1 MTEDD
6 IRISGASNGAA
17 QAEDEEDDYMNMII
31 AEPTKLREKET
42 YTQRRQRI
50 QRESEARS
58 RTKSKA
64 EIAAEEAAAREEA
77 LSKSMLAAPESA
89 SSKGLKMMAK
99 MGFKPGVAL
108 GAKDNVGA
116 RLEPV
121 VVSIKEG
128 KGGIGLE
135 EEKKRKFREEV
146 EREGKRVKAE
156 EGEYRE
162 RVRKEREEGRLEG
175 MVGAAM
181 RVAERMNGE
190 REEEEEERNV
200 VDNENEEIGKN
211 QDQVKRKI
219 SSKPLRQI
227 NILWRGLVRKRE
239 EKERDR
245 RMRYDLQQ
253 SLSRLPT
260 YDDADEDNDD
270 KRALGKD
277 KIQHTIVED
286 LEEEDPE
293 LDAFNLL
300 EPAERLQKLVEHL
313 RSQYNYCFFCKFK
326 YPDDL
331 MDGCPGLTEEDHD

>member
-1 MTEDD
+1 MTGDD
-6 IRISGASNGAA
+6 LRITEASNGAA
-17 QAEDEEDDYMNMII
+17 QDEEEEDDYMNMII
-31 AEPTKLREKET
+31 AEPTQPREKET

-64 EIAAEEAAAREEA
+64 EMAAEEAAAREAA

-89 SSKGLKMMAK
+89 QSKGLKMMAK

-108 GAKDNVGA
+108 GRRTMWG
-116 RLEPV
+116 RGWSRCL
-121 VVSIKEG
+121 
-128 KGGIGLE
+128 
-135 EEKKRKFREEV
+135 EEV

-181 RVAERMNGE
+181 RVAERMDGE
-190 REEEEEERNV
+190 REEEEEERIV
-200 VDNENEEIGKN
+200 VSTENGETGKD

-219 SSKPLRQI
+219 STKPLKQI

-260 YDDADEDNDD
+260 YDDADEDKDD

-277 KIQHTIVED
+277 KVQHTMVED

-300 EPAERLQKLVEHL
+300 EPAERLRMLVEHL

-326 YPDDL
+326 YPNDL